1 MRTQHSFPLYQIED
15 VGFLWKG
22 WMNEVT
28 EDGKENRRI
37 FMNDDII

>member
-15 VGFLWKG
+15 VRFLWKG

-28 EDGKENRRI
+28 EDVKENRRI
-37 FMNDDII
+37 FMNDDNI